1 MKSKPIVPRSH
12 SNRDVDETIGHYLSE
27 SAEQAA
33 LGFIDA
39 LEKAYAH
46 IARHPATGSPR
57 YAHALNILGL
67 RSWPLTRYPY
77 LVFFLEREGHIDV
90 WRVLHGQRDIP
101 AWLVDDADA
110 DNLH

>member
-1 MKSKPIVPRSH
+1 MKSKPIVPRCEA
-12 SNRDVDETIGHYLSE
+12 NRDADEAIDHYLSE
-27 SAEQAA
+27 GAEQAA

-46 IARHPATGSPR
+46 TARRPATGSPR
-57 YAHALNILGL
+57 YAHALNIPGL

-77 LVFFLEREGHIDV
+77 LVFFMERENHIDV

-101 AWLVDDADA
+101 AWLVDDADP